1 MEYDVIVI
9 LDLRMRL
16 SSKIALSRRYGK
28 AIYMI
33 SSILTLVMSTLVIFQ
48 PVAIATCII
57 LKLITIPIVL
67 YLYTTLSKKV
77 EMYFYLNLGISR
89 NEYYFIPFV
98 VEFICFV
105 VLMFITGKI
114 GYAIQ

>member
-1 MEYDVIVI
+1 MEYDVIAI

-28 AIYMI
+28 AIYTI
-33 SSILTLVMSTLVIFQ
+33 SAILTLAMSTLVIFQ
-48 PVAIATCII
+48 PVAIATCIT
-57 LKLITIPIVL
+57 LKLISIPIVL

-89 NEYYFIPFV
+89 NEYYIIPFV
-98 VEFICFV
+98 VEFIAFV
-105 VLMFITGKI
+105 ILMFITGKI

>member
-1 MEYDVIVI
+1 VNI
-9 LDLRMRL
+9 LSQIRL
-16 SSKIALSRRYGK
+16 SKRYGK
-28 AIYMI
+28 AIYVI
-33 SSILTLVMSTLVIFQ
+33 SAILTLAMSTLVIFQ

-57 LKLITIPIVL
+57 LKLISIPIVL

-89 NEYYFIPFV
+89 NEYYIIPFV
-98 VEFICFV
+98 VEFIAFII
-105 VLMFITGKI
+105 LMLITGKI

>member
-1 MEYDVIVI
+1 MLTNKSEIY
-9 LDLRMRL
+9 MRL

-28 AIYMI
+28 AIYVI
-33 SSILTLVMSTLVIFQ
+33 SAILTLAMSSLVIFQ
-48 PVAIATCII
+48 PVAIATCIM
-57 LKLITIPIVL
+57 LKLISIAIVF
-67 YLYTTLSKKV
+67 YLYMSLSKNV

-105 VLMFITGKI
+105 ILMFITGKI

>member
-1 MEYDVIVI
+1 MEYDVIAI

-33 SSILTLVMSTLVIFQ
+33 SAILTLVMSTLVIFQ

-57 LKLITIPIVL
+57 LKLISIPIVL

-77 EMYFYLNLGISR
+77 EMYFYLNLSISR
-89 NEYYFIPFV
+89 NEYYIIPFV
-98 VEFICFV
+98 VEFIAFV
-105 VLMFITGKI
+105 ILMFITGKI

>member
-1 MEYDVIVI
+1 MEYDVIAI

-33 SSILTLVMSTLVIFQ
+33 SAILTSAMSTLVIFQ
-48 PVAIATCII
+48 PVAIATCFM
-57 LKLITIPIVL
+57 LQLISRPIVL

-89 NEYYFIPFV
+89 NEYYIIPFV
-98 VEFICFV
+98 VEFIAFV
-105 VLMFITGKI
+105 ILMFITGKI